1 MPHFHIDYSA
11 NLETVLD
18 IAQLCEVIR
27 AAAAEIDTFPMAGI
41 RVRAMRADHVA
52 IADGAAKHGYIDLSV
67 RLRAGRTEAVKQDA
81 ITRVFAALK
90 DFAAPAMATH
100 SIALSA
106 EIRDID
112 ADLSPKFGNIRDHL
126 EDNA

>member
-27 AAAAEIDTFPMAGI
+27 AIAAEIETFPMAGI

-81 ITRVFAALK
+81 ITRVFAA
-90 DFAAPAMATH
+90 
-100 SIALSA
+100 
-106 EIRDID
+106 
-112 ADLSPKFGNIRDHL
+112 
-126 EDNA
+126 